1 MVLKLMIV
9 IGSVANTVF
18 GSLLNLHDPLKIIF
32 CLLSSSTFFV
42 FLILNIFT
50 LQFQSDDN
58 PQFLRCEFSNLLYQL
73 ILHHGFYYYYYLLLF
88 SCEDHLFKKNHQTY
102 HWCWGEVGWKS
113 LSKSFMS
120 WIIEIPPQSSYT
132 WDLLYLFLGLFL
144 SWGFPCHRV
153 V

>member
-32 CLLSSSTFFV
+32 FFQSSSTFFV

-73 ILHHGFYYYYYLLLF
+73 ILHHGFYYYYFLLLF
-88 SCEDHLFKKNHQTY
+88 SCENHLFKKIIRLIIGVGVRQGGNISASPSCPGLQKH
-102 HWCWGEVGWKS
+102 HHREVTHG
-113 LSKSFMS
+113 
-120 WIIEIPPQSSYT
+120 ISYT
-132 WDLLYLFLGLFL
+132 YFQVYF
-144 SWGFPCHRV
+144 
-153 V
+153 